1 MEINPIDAKVLL
13 KKGMIYMLLKKKDAV
28 LEYDKAIKGNPQ
40 DSMVDDGKGYSLLLF
55 GRISGAIES
64 LSESI

>member
-1 MEINPIDAKVLL
+1 
-13 KKGMIYMLLKKKDAV
+13 MLLKKKDAV